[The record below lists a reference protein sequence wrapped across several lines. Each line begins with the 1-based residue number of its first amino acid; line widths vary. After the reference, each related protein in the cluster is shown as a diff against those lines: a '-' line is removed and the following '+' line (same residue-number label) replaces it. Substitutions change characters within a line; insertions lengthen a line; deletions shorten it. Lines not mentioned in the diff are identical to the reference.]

1 MQGVNFYKDIRPLK
15 LPISEVFQPH
25 YFREVPPDWFVII
38 SDVKNSTEAVNAG
51 RHNDVNLVAAGS
63 LVVALNIA
71 KAKNIQIPFFFGGDG
86 GTLLVP
92 EQLLNEILIGL
103 SLHNVNS
110 IKNFD
115 LELHIGSRQVKDIL
129 AEGHFIRLA
138 KVEFGKGLNKAIVV
152 GDGLKVAEQFIKQSS
167 QDENYKE
174 ESVDELNLTG
184 LECRWDRIKPPSEEN
199 EIVCYLI
206 ETVDPLNQLEVY
218 RNVLL
223 KMDEIYG
230 SIENRSPLSLD
241 RLKLLL
247 NFRKIRKEMLAKY
260 GRWKTNY
267 FTISFLKTIIGK
279 FFFRFNLNFQ
289 NLSGREYLSQLISN
303 ADTLVIDG
311 RINTIISGKMDKR
324 IKLLNFL
331 SEQEKNG
338 SLVYGYHISKESV
351 MTCYIENRNAKHIHF
366 VDGADG
372 GYTEAAKKLKQKLKQ
387 KLS

>member
-1 MQGVNFYKDIRPLK
+1 MPAVNFYKDIKPLK
-15 LPISEVFQPH
+15 LPVAEVFQPH
-25 YFREVPPDWFVII
+25 HFRDVPLDWFVVI

-71 KAKNIQIPFFFGGDG
+71 KARNIQIPFFFGGDG

-92 EQLLNEILIGL
+92 EQLLNEILVGL
-103 SLHNVNS
+103 SRHNVNS
-110 IKNFD
+110 IKNFG
-115 LELHIGSRQVKDIL
+115 LELHIGSRQVRDIL
-129 AEGHFIRLA
+129 STGHFIKLA
-138 KVEFGKGLNKAIVV
+138 KVEFGRGLNKAIVV
-152 GDGLKVAEQFIKQSS
+152 GDGIKVAEQLIKKSS
-167 QDENYKE
+167 EDEHPVENT
-174 ESVDELNLTG
+174 DELNLTG
-184 LECRWDRIKPPSEEN
+184 LECRWDRIKPPAEEN

-206 ETVDPLNQLEVY
+206 ESVDPLKQLEVY
-218 RNVLL
+218 RSVLL
-223 KMDEIYG
+223 KLDEIYG

-247 NFRKIRKEMLAKY
+247 NFQKIRKEMLAKY
-260 GRWKTNY
+260 GRWKANY
-267 FTISFLKTIIGK
+267 FTFSFLKTIVGK
-279 FFFRFNLNFQ
+279 FFFKFNLNFQ

-324 IKLLNFL
+324 IRLLNFL

-338 SLVYGYHISKESV
+338 ALVYGYHISKESV

-372 GYTEAAKKLKQKLKQ
+372 GYTEAAKKLKLKLKQ
-387 KLS
+387 L

>member
-92 EQLLNEILIGL
+92 KQLLNEILIGL

-110 IKNFD
+110 IKNFG

-167 QDENYKE
+167 QDENNKE

-223 KMDEIYG
+223 K
-230 SIENRSPLSLD
+230 
-241 RLKLLL
+241 
-247 NFRKIRKEMLAKY
+247 
-260 GRWKTNY
+260 
-267 FTISFLKTIIGK
+267 
-279 FFFRFNLNFQ
+279 
-289 NLSGREYLSQLISN
+289 
-303 ADTLVIDG
+303 
-311 RINTIISGKMDKR
+311 
-324 IKLLNFL
+324 
-331 SEQEKNG
+331 NG
-338 SLVYGYHISKESV
+338 
-351 MTCYIENRNAKHIHF
+351 
-366 VDGADG
+366 
-372 GYTEAAKKLKQKLKQ
+372 
-387 KLS
+387 